1 MLQPSMPAHWT
12 EPEPRATHEEPREL
26 SIVRDISQTLA
37 ERPDLKAAL
46 RQALQTLATQ
56 SAVGI
61 QGAMVVVPGERAGQG
76 DLAVA
81 EGTAAPRPRNG
92 PAAPGASI
100 IDQVLQKGRPVVMPQ
115 VAPAPGPGGR
125 RRVPAPCAS
134 CRSSPRR
141 FCSAGV
147 PWAH

>member
-1 MLQPSMPAHWT
+1 MGVMGTSLAAVDSGPHA
-12 EPEPRATHEEPREL
+12 ATVDTRSLDRTGASHNSRGPREL

-61 QGAMVVVPGERAGQG
+61 QGAIVVVPGERAGQG
-76 DLAVA
+76 DLTVA

-92 PAAPGASI
+92 PGTAGVNI
-100 IDQVLQKGRPVVMPQ
+100 IDQVPRKGV
-115 VAPAPGPGGR
+115 
-125 RRVPAPCAS
+125 
-134 CRSSPRR
+134 RS
-141 FCSAGV
+141 
-147 PWAH
+147 